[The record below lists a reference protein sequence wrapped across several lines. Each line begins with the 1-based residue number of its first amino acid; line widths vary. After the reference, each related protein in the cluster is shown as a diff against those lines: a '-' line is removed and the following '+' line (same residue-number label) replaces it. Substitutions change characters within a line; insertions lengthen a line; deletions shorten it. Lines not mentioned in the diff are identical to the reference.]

1 MKNSEKF
8 YGEIRR
14 YLKNVAEIT
23 GEYDTTMSRAE
34 PYKGSEAHKR
44 IEAEATAKRDAAVT
58 AEKER
63 TLAEIRAVIESMR
76 EHARTRKITAPTSEQ
91 LAILETLRMRQKISR
106 DELQQAANN
115 LRDCPLALSVL
126 QELANAHH
134 IVYTGGE
141 LGQTLTTD
149 FIMQRIDCLEES
161 TYKMIRGDNAR
172 FARVPA
178 DMGDC
183 LTRWGA
189 FSYKLDIDQWQR
201 QSAVVDTDK
210 ITAFV
215 AVVDGEEAET

>member
-1 MKNSEKF
+1 MKNSEK
-8 YGEIRR
+8 YCKEIRR
-14 YLKNVAEIT
+14 YLENIAKVT
-23 GEYDTTMSRAE
+23 DEYDTTMSRAE
-34 PYKGSEAHKR
+34 PYRGSEGFKR

-76 EHARTRKITAPTSEQ
+76 ENTRNRRINPPTSEQ
-91 LAILETLRMRQKISR
+91 LAILETLKMRQKISK
-106 DELQQAANN
+106 DEIQQAANN

-126 QELANAHH
+126 QEIAHDH
-134 IVYTGGE
+134 NIVYTGGN
-141 LGQTLTTD
+141 LAQTMTTD
-149 FIMQRIDCLEES
+149 FVMQRIDCLEENAF
-161 TYKMIRGDNAR
+161 KMIRGDNAR
-172 FARVPA
+172 FSRVPA

-183 LTRWGA
+183 MTRWGA

-210 ITAFV
+210 ITAFA